1 MEKPYDELTHFQV
14 YESTGA
20 SRTACV
26 INGKLCMDLMSS
38 IFVCMTCFLLWETHR
53 ELGRC

>member
-1 MEKPYDELTHFQV
+1 MENPYDELTPFQV

-26 INGKLCMDLMSS
+26 INGKLCMDLMPS
-38 IFVCMTCFLLWETHR
+38 IFVCMTCFLLWEIHR